1 MRMSTL
7 VTDQIMPD
15 SRRPFHHLFLVL
27 VALAALY
34 APTLQAQFD
43 PERAYRQSA
52 EVRQR
57 YPDPQAVYDTPAFR
71 PGRADFTSHDEMLA
85 YVEDLRQMS
94 DTVHVRTSGVS
105 QEGRAMPALV
115 LSGDGVRTGAQARRL
130 GRPVV
135 LLVGLQH
142 GNEPAGGEAMLV
154 LAKELATGS
163 LRPLLDKLTVIV
175 VPHSNP
181 DGAYYFRRSPYSTVD
196 INRDHVKMDLPETRA
211 LHRVVNEFEPHLFVD
226 AHEFSV
232 ATRWIEK
239 FGVIQ
244 SNDLMVQYA
253 TNPNVHP
260 ALTALADGK
269 FMAGFRETTGRA
281 GYTHFWYYTTSYNMK
296 NRLVSMGGTT
306 PDIGR
311 NFAGLQNAVS
321 FLVESRGVG
330 IGRESFRRRVHSHVV
345 AITGLLNTAAE
356 NASELMDTVA
366 AARAD
371 TVRRGRDPQSG
382 DTVAVRL
389 KSPVVRQKLDMLD
402 PASGELR
409 TIEVDW
415 SDSLN
420 AAADIARQRPW
431 AYVMPPVF
439 HDIAERLMLS
449 GVEVR
454 RLDKPVALE
463 VETFQVTDRRPSAT
477 YVEGRITSRVTTEV
491 APKRVRF
498 PAGSY
503 VYLMAQA
510 NANVIVVALEPESP
524 GSFVSYGMVP
534 VDKKGSPAT
543 IAAPS
548 EVPVYRVLRPA
559 ELDLRTVK
567 PPARP

>member
-1 MRMSTL
+1 MRTHRFQSVFIAL
-7 VTDQIMPD
+7 
-15 SRRPFHHLFLVL
+15 L
-27 VALAALY
+27 ALAAL
-34 APTLQAQFD
+34 PLQAQFD
-43 PERAYRQSA
+43 PERAYKQSA

-57 YPDPQAVYDTPAFR
+57 YPDPQVAYDTPGFA
-71 PGRADFTSHDEMLA
+71 PGRTDFTSHEEMLA
-85 YVEDLRQMS
+85 YVENLRRRS
-94 DTVHVRTSGVS
+94 DTVHLRTIGAS
-105 QEGRAMPALV
+105 QEGRAMPVLV
-115 LSGDGVRTGAQARRL
+115 LSGDGVRTGAQSKRL

-135 LLVGLQH
+135 VLAGLQH

-154 LAKELATGS
+154 LAKELSTGS
-163 LRPLLDKLTVIV
+163 LRPLLDKLTVVI

-196 INRDHVKMDLPETRA
+196 INRDHVKLDLPETRA
-211 LHRVVNEFEPHLFVD
+211 LHRVVNEFEPHVFVD

-239 FGVIQ
+239 FGTIQ
-244 SNDLMVQYA
+244 SYDLMVQYA

-269 FMAGFRETTGRA
+269 FMGGFREATARA
-281 GYTHFWYYTTSYNMK
+281 GYSHFWYYTTNYNLK
-296 NRLVSMGGTT
+296 NLLVSMGGTT

-321 FLVESRGVG
+321 FLIENRGVG
-330 IGRESFRRRVHSHVV
+330 VGREGYARRVHSQIVS
-345 AITGLLNTAAE
+345 IGSLLNTAAD
-356 NASELMDTVA
+356 NAKELMDTVA

-371 TVRRGRDPQSG
+371 IIRRGRDPQPG

-389 KSPVVRQKLDMLD
+389 KSPVIKQKLDMLD
-402 PASGELR
+402 PASGTLK

-420 AAADIARQRPW
+420 AVADIARQRPW

-439 HDIAERLMLS
+439 HEVAERLMMS

-454 RLDKPVALE
+454 RLDKTVELD
-463 VETFQVTDRRPSAT
+463 VETFQVTDRRASST
-477 YVEGRITSRVTTEV
+477 YVEGRITQQVTTEV
-491 APKRVRF
+491 APKKVRF

-503 VYLMAQA
+503 VFTMAQA
-510 NANVIVVALEPESP
+510 NASVIAVALEPESP
-524 GSFVSYGMVP
+524 GSFVSYGMIP

-548 EVPVYRVLRPA
+548 EIPVYRVMRPV
-559 ELDLRTVK
+559 ELEFMRAVRT
-567 PPARP
+567 PGS